1 VKTDV
6 EELSPTR
13 VRLSVE
19 VPFDELKPSLDKAYR
34 EVGRQVRIPGFRPG
48 RVPPPV
54 IDSRVG
60 RDVVLNQAVN
70 DAIPD
75 LYAKA
80 VADGDVYALGQPE
93 VEITS
98 LDDGKELTFTVEVDI
113 RPKFE
118 LPDLSQLAVT
128 VEDTLVTPD
137 EVAERLAMLQD
148 RFASLKGV
156 QRPVE
161 ENDHVSIDLSA
172 SVDGKP
178 VEDAQASGLSYQV
191 GSDSMLDGLDEA
203 ITGLSAGDTTTFST
217 ELAGGDFAG
226 QQAEVTVTVHSVKTK
241 EMPSLDDDFAQ
252 LASEFD
258 TLGEFRASTRGQ
270 LERSK
275 SMQQVMQARDKA
287 LEALI
292 DAVDLPLPEGIVQA
306 EIDQNKESVQDQLQ
320 RAGADLESYLS
331 AIGQTMDQYNAET
344 EERARRG
351 VKVSLVL
358 DKLAR
363 QEEVQVTAEELSSYV
378 ARQAEQMG
386 VPPERLAQ
394 QLTQNN
400 QLNFAV
406 AEVVR
411 AKAVNII
418 AERVKVTDPNGV
430 VVDVAAALAAPAD
443 EVASDGDDDADEDDT
458 DAPEPAEAEDAR
470 A

>member
-1 VKTDV
+1 MKTDV

-161 ENDHVSIDLSA
+161 ENDHVSHR
-172 SVDGKP
+172 P
-178 VEDAQASGLSYQV
+178 VGFGRRQAGRGCPGQRPVLPGRQRVPAGRPGPGADRHV
-191 GSDSMLDGLDEA
+191 G
-203 ITGLSAGDTTTFST
+203 
-217 ELAGGDFAG
+217 GG
-226 QQAEVTVTVHSVKTK
+226 VRH
-241 EMPSLDDDFAQ
+241 
-252 LASEFD
+252 
-258 TLGEFRASTRGQ
+258 
-270 LERSK
+270 
-275 SMQQVMQARDKA
+275 
-287 LEALI
+287 
-292 DAVDLPLPEGIVQA
+292 LPV
-306 EIDQNKESVQDQLQ
+306 
-320 RAGADLESYLS
+320 RAG
-331 AIGQTMDQYNAET
+331 
-344 EERARRG
+344 RR
-351 VKVSLVL
+351 
-358 DKLAR
+358 
-363 QEEVQVTAEELSSYV
+363 
-378 ARQAEQMG
+378 
-386 VPPERLAQ
+386 
-394 QLTQNN
+394 
-400 QLNFAV
+400 
-406 AEVVR
+406 
-411 AKAVNII
+411 
-418 AERVKVTDPNGV
+418 
-430 VVDVAAALAAPAD
+430 
-443 EVASDGDDDADEDDT
+443 
-458 DAPEPAEAEDAR
+458 
-470 A
+470 